1 MRQVSRVR
9 HQPRPFNTPIESG
22 LRLLFAL
29 DEAKGQ
35 SFDLQRLVSYD
46 YLLVHSGD
54 VEGGPASLHPAVPF
68 RGSELLVKRELVRA
82 GLDAMFAKELL
93 EKKFEPTGIFYRAT
107 ALTGAFLELLV
118 SPYASSLRERANWVV
133 SRFTPFTDE
142 MLESYMT
149 DNVGRWGAEFDR
161 LAAIKELEL

>member
-1 MRQVSRVR
+1 MSSSGQ
-9 HQPRPFNTPIESG
+9 QTRPFNTPIESG

-29 DEAKGQ
+29 DQAGGR

-54 VEGGPASLHPAVPF
+54 VEDGPASLHPAVPF

-93 EKKFEPTGIFYRAT
+93 EKTFEPTGICYRAS
-107 ALTGAFLELLV
+107 ALTGAFLKLLI
-118 SPYASSLRERANWVV
+118 SSYASALRTRAAWIVTRFANYSDAEFER
-133 SRFTPFTDE
+133 
-142 MLESYMT
+142 YMT
-149 DNVGRWGAEFDR
+149 ANVGRWGAEFER
-161 LAAIKELEL
+161 LAIIKELEL